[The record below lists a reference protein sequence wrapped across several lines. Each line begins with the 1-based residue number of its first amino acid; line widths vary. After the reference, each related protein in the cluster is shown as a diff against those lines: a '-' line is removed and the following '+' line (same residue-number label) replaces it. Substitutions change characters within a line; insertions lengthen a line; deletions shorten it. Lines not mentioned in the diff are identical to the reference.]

1 MQPGWKRFGS
11 MGCPASTASGLVT
24 CKVLHIDICTLD
36 NELLDAP
43 GISSDGSSM
52 QPSLSSL
59 VSLIYFIFGFGGRVR
74 SSLLTNCRLRGML
87 WCCVN
92 CMEERNSQ
100 EPQFKGSLT
109 PLEGALATRFISSA
123 PPAPEMLTTRHGET
137 TESLEVDVKTE
148 ESLCVYNADTN
159 CRLPKPTGEN
169 CSPCKDCRRSHD
181 LGTDNAAPYPKTS
194 FPKGSGLLPST
205 CEV

>member
-1 MQPGWKRFGS
+1 MGAVFG
-11 MGCPASTASGLVT
+11 GSTCKQLGKGRDGGLPHQYGSGLVT
-24 CKVLHIDICTLD
+24 CKVFHIDVCTLD

-92 CMEERNSQ
+92 CMEERSRVKNGESK
-100 EPQFKGSLT
+100 E
-109 PLEGALATRFISSA
+109 AL
-123 PPAPEMLTTRHGET
+123 
-137 TESLEVDVKTE
+137 
-148 ESLCVYNADTN
+148 
-159 CRLPKPTGEN
+159 
-169 CSPCKDCRRSHD
+169 SP
-181 LGTDNAAPYPKTS
+181 
-194 FPKGSGLLPST
+194 
-205 CEV
+205 

>member
-1 MQPGWKRFGS
+1 MQPGGKRFS
-11 MGCPASTASGLVT
+11 CVGCPASTVSGPVT
-24 CKVLHIDICTLD
+24 CKVFHIDICTLN

-92 CMEERNSQ
+92 CMEERN
-100 EPQFKGSLT
+100 
-109 PLEGALATRFISSA
+109 
-123 PPAPEMLTTRHGET
+123 
-137 TESLEVDVKTE
+137 
-148 ESLCVYNADTN
+148 
-159 CRLPKPTGEN
+159 
-169 CSPCKDCRRSHD
+169 
-181 LGTDNAAPYPKTS
+181 
-194 FPKGSGLLPST
+194 
-205 CEV
+205 